1 MSKKRRSVKD
11 VPVVHP
17 VEGLIH
23 VIRGQKV
30 MLDADLANLYGV
42 TTGNLNLAVRRNLE
56 RFPAEFMFQITAK
69 ETEILKL
76 QVASSSWG
84 GRRRSFPHAFTQE
97 GIAMLSSVL
106 RSPRAIQMNIAIM
119 KAFMR
124 MRELIAHHKDLAD
137 RMEKLE
143 QGHYRTSS
151 VIEVII
157 DDIDKLAHEIKLIK
171 NPPAGSK
178 KKIGYIFHGG

>member
-1 MSKKRRSVKD
+1 
-11 VPVVHP
+11 
-17 VEGLIH
+17 
-23 VIRGQKV
+23 
-30 MLDADLANLYGV
+30 MLDADLADLYGV

-56 RFPAEFMFQITAK
+56 RFPAEFMFQLTVHEA
-69 ETEILKL
+69 ENLKL
-76 QVASSSWG
+76 QSASSSWG

-124 MRELIAHHKDLAD
+124 MRELIAHHKDLAT

-143 QGHYRTSS
+143 RGHEHTGA
-151 VIEVII
+151 VIEVIVE
-157 DDIDKLAHEIKLIK
+157 DIGRLAHEIERIK
-171 NPPAGSK
+171 NPPLGPK
-178 KKIGYIFHGG
+178 KKIGYIFHDD